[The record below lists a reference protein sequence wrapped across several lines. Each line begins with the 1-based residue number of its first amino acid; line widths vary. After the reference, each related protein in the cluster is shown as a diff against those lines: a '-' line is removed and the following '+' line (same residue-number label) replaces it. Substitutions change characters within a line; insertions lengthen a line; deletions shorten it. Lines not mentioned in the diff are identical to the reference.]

1 MSNKTVSK
9 SSKSLP
15 AIEKKIKFPEGVTNC
30 YIYVILCL
38 LPLVVYHYYAD
49 IVNVK
54 YYFYVGCSIIL
65 FVLLFAYGIG
75 IVSKKEKLN
84 FGAGSKIWTNISAPE
99 KLLIGFLLVTA
110 VSTFQ
115 SDYFFESFWG
125 NEGRLTGLFLTLIY
139 GISFLIISR
148 FGRLRERLLD
158 AFLFTG
164 NLVCLFGITDYF
176 KMDILGF
183 KENIVPEQFWMCTST
198 IGNVNIYTVLAAMFA
213 AISMILFIAEK
224 NWKKRAYYYITL
236 SISLMALLTGQS
248 DNAYVSM
255 LALLG
260 LSPIYLFRYRWGV
273 RGYGIVLATFLS
285 LILCTHYLTLAV
297 PESFGLSGII
307 GPVAKMKIL
316 PAAVVGVWLLLV
328 LAFWMDRNNHKETVS
343 VWWRRGWICLIG
355 LVCLVGVY
363 VLYDCNVTGNVERYS
378 AIQNYV
384 LFNDKWGT
392 NRGYIWRIAMESY
405 QEYPWYR
412 KLVGFG
418 PDTFGLITY
427 HKYRPEMLQFS
438 GEIYDSPHN
447 EYIQYLV
454 TAGAAGLFL
463 YLSMI
468 VLSIKRIWMKQK
480 ENPLT
485 MAVLFA
491 LICYWA
497 QAAVNINIPITAAI
511 MWTLWGVSMAAC
523 RDE

>member
-1 MSNKTVSK
+1 MSNKTALKNSK
-9 SSKSLP
+9 SSSV
-15 AIEKKIKFPEGVTNC
+15 IEQKKKFPERVTN
-30 YIYVILCL
+30 IYVYAVLCL

-49 IVNVK
+49 IVDVK
-54 YYFYVGCSIIL
+54 YYFYVGCSIAL
-65 FVLLFAYGIG
+65 FVILLVYGIS
-75 IVSKKEKLN
+75 IINKNEKPNLRTI
-84 FGAGSKIWTNISAPE
+84 SIIWTNTSIPE

-148 FGRLRERLLD
+148 FGKLRVRLLD

-183 KENIVPEQFWMCTST
+183 KENIVPEQFWMFTST
-198 IGNVNIYTVLAAMFA
+198 IGNVNIYTVLVAIFV

-224 NWKKRAYYYITL
+224 NWKKKAYYYITL
-236 SISLMALLTGQS
+236 IISLMALLTGQS
-248 DNAYVSM
+248 DNAYVSL

-260 LSPIYLFRYRWGV
+260 LSPLYLFRYRWGV
-273 RGYGIVLATFLS
+273 RGYGIVLATLLS
-285 LILCTHYLTLAV
+285 LILCTHYLTLAI
-297 PESFGLSGII
+297 PESFGLGGII
-307 GPVAKMKIL
+307 RPIAQLRIL
-316 PAAVVGVWLLLV
+316 PVGVIGAWILLA
-328 LAFWMDRNNHKETVS
+328 LAFWLDRNNCEEAVS
-343 VWWRRGWICLIG
+343 VWWIRGWLCLIA
-355 LVCLVGVY
+355 LVCLAGAY
-363 VLYDCNVTGNVERYS
+363 VFYDCNIAGNVERYS

-392 NRGYIWRIAMESY
+392 NRGYIWRIAIESY

-427 HKYRPEMLQFS
+427 HKYRPEMFRFS

-454 TAGAAGLFL
+454 TLGAAGLFL

-468 VLSIKRIWMKQK
+468 VLSIKRIWMKQR

-497 QAAVNINIPITAAI
+497 QAAVNINIPIAASI

-523 RDE
+523 RNE

>member
-1 MSNKTVSK
+1 MSNKIASK
-9 SSKSLP
+9 SSKSSS
-15 AIEKKIKFPEGVTNC
+15 AIEKKIKFPECVTNC
-30 YIYVILCL
+30 YVYVILCL

-54 YYFYVGCSIIL
+54 YYFYVGCSAVL
-65 FVLLFAYGIG
+65 FALLFAYGIR
-75 IVSKKEKLN
+75 IMNKKGRPDLRVI
-84 FGAGSKIWTNISAPE
+84 SRIWANISIPE
-99 KLLIGFLLVTA
+99 KQLIGYLLTAA

-139 GISFLIISR
+139 GMSFLTISR
-148 FGRLRERLLD
+148 FGRLRASLLD

-183 KENIVPEQFWMCTST
+183 KENIVPEHFWMFTST
-198 IGNVNIYTVLAAMFA
+198 IGNVNVYTVLVAMFA
-213 AISMILFIAEK
+213 AISMILFIAEG
-224 NWKKRAYYYITL
+224 NRRKKAYYYITL
-236 SISLMALLTGQS
+236 IISLMALLTGQS
-248 DNAYVSM
+248 DNAYVSL

-260 LSPIYLFRYRWGV
+260 LSPLYLFRYRWGV
-273 RGYGIVLATFLS
+273 QGYGIAIMTFLS
-285 LILCTHYLTLAV
+285 LILCTHYLSLAI
-297 PESFGLSGII
+297 PESFGLGGVIRPVAQLKSLPFGII
-307 GPVAKMKIL
+307 GGWIL
-316 PAAVVGVWLLLV
+316 LA
-328 LAFWMDRNNHKETVS
+328 LAFWIDRNNRKETVS
-343 VWWRRGWICLIG
+343 VWWKRGWICLIV
-355 LVCLVGVY
+355 LVCLIVVY
-363 VLYDCNVTGNVERYS
+363 VLYDCNVTGNAERYS
-378 AIQNYV
+378 AVQNYV

-392 NRGYIWRIAMESY
+392 NRGYIWRIAIESY

-454 TAGAAGLFL
+454 TVGAAGLFL
-463 YLSMI
+463 YLSMMA
-468 VLSIKRIWMKQK
+468 LSIKRIWSKQR

-485 MAVLFA
+485 MAVLFS

-511 MWTLWGVSMAAC
+511 MWTLWGLSMAAC
-523 RDE
+523 RGE